1 MTTQKSKRI
10 TVAEYINGAIDLSDK
25 TQRQITQ
32 EIGYENPN
40 VLTMIKQGRTK
51 LPINK
56 VAAIARAL
64 GVDPANLLR
73 IVMVEYMPE
82 AWEVIS
88 QVMGDRVVS
97 ADESALLDL
106 VREETKG
113 VGADMH
119 DPDLVDA
126 LRTAF
131 REHHKR
137 AEANPRSPVPA
148 AKRGAAKS

>member
-1 MTTQKSKRI
+1 MTTQKAKRI
-10 TVAEYINGAIDLSDK
+10 SVADYINGAIDLSDK

-56 VAAIARAL
+56 VGAIARAL

-73 IVMVEYMPE
+73 IVMLEYMPD
-82 AWEVIS
+82 AWQVIS
-88 QVMGDRVVS
+88 EVMGDRVVS

-106 VREETKG
+106 AREETKG
-113 VGADMH
+113 IGVDMG
-119 DPDLVDA
+119 DPDLVSD
-126 LRTAF
+126 LRNAF
-131 REHHKR
+131 RAHHER
-137 AEANPRSPVPA
+137 AAANPRSPVPA
-148 AKRGAAKS
+148 TKRGAAKH